1 MARTFKIT
9 STLLVVLMP
18 HTLVGFLASF
28 YLVYTILHER
38 ANVHIFPVLVLLM
51 KCTSQ
56 MKRFV
61 LRCLAFSIMLLT
73 ALVVIGLIVPY
84 NSDGYMR
91 EQFIKDKLLQASDRP
106 NTIILVG
113 GSNTAFG
120 YNSSKLVQDTKLPVI
135 NMGLHA
141 GLGLKFI
148 IDNIVP
154 YTHKGDIVVI
164 SPEYDHFFEDIAYG
178 SQPLADL
185 FYLSPSRYI
194 SNLSAAQF
202 FRIAENTG
210 SFLRSKVEYL
220 AASILVPSYQS
231 VYRLS
236 SFNKYG
242 DVVAHWKTDDKRYE
256 GVGNAHFEPRK
267 GNIRYIHYLCEEL
280 KAMQERGVEVILYPP
295 VIAESVLHAY
305 ELDIHFVTRVLTDS
319 GFPFVCLPAEVA
331 QPDSMFYDTP
341 YHLREEGANR
351 HSAHLAHIIKQL
363 RPFSPSGKRQ

>member
-1 MARTFKIT
+1 
-9 STLLVVLMP
+9 
-18 HTLVGFLASF
+18 
-28 YLVYTILHER
+28 
-38 ANVHIFPVLVLLM
+38 
-51 KCTSQ
+51 

-61 LRCLAFSIMLLT
+61 LRCLAFSAILFT
-73 ALVVIGLIVPY
+73 TLVVIGLTVPY

-106 NTIILVG
+106 NAIVLVG

-120 YNSSKLVQDTKLPVI
+120 YNSSKLERETGFPVI

-148 IDNIVP
+148 IDNVVP
-154 YTHKGDIVVI
+154 YVRRGDIVVI

-185 FYLSPSRYI
+185 FYLFPARYATKL
-194 SNLSAAQF
+194 NPAQIY
-202 FRIAENTG
+202 RIAENTG
-210 SFLRSKVEYL
+210 GFLRSKVEYL
-220 AASILVPSYQS
+220 AADILVPSYQS

-256 GVGNAHFEPRK
+256 SVGDAHFESRK
-267 GNIRYIHYLCEEL
+267 GNIRYIQYLCEEL
-280 KAMQERGVEVILYPP
+280 KGMKERGVEVILYPP
-295 VIAESVLHAY
+295 VIAESVLRAY
-305 ELDIHFVTRVLTDS
+305 DADIHFVTRVLTDS
-319 GFPFVCLPAEVA
+319 GFPFVCPPAEVA

-351 HSAHLAHIIKQL
+351 HSVHLAHIIKRL
-363 RPFSPSGKRQ
+363 RLFHFQESAKSHLQNSIVSLHLKRLRD